1 MLDDQRAVY
10 NDRIRV
16 LLTELD
22 AHSPGEA
29 AHAERVAVYSV
40 AVGEA
45 MGLSDDD
52 LVHLG
57 WAAKLHDVGKIRVDA
72 NLIAKLGSLSEE
84 EFEALRAH
92 ALHAQ
97 EVLSGMLWLA
107 PAEGMIRH
115 HHEWWNGEGY
125 PEGLARKEI
134 PLGARIIGAAEA
146 FDVLISDVPWR
157 DRLTATLALEE
168 MRRCRGSQ
176 FDPTVVDTLADV
188 HDLIQPVRGEPL
200 G

>member
-1 MLDDQRAVY
+1 MLDEQRAAY
-10 NDRIRV
+10 NDRIRA

-29 AHAERVAVYSV
+29 AHAERVAVYAV

-45 MGLSDDD
+45 MGVGDDD

-57 WAAKLHDVGKIRVDA
+57 WAARLHDVGKIRVDA
-72 NLIAKLGSLSEE
+72 ALIQKLGSLDEA
-84 EFEALRAH
+84 EFEELREH
-92 ALHAQ
+92 AMHAQ

-125 PEGLARKEI
+125 PEGLAGDRI

-146 FDVLISDVPWR
+146 FDVLVSDVPWR
-157 DRLTATLALEE
+157 DRMTDASALEE

-176 FDPTVVDTLADV
+176 FDPAVVDTLAEV
-188 HDLIQPVRGEPL
+188 HKLIQPVRVEP
-200 G
+200 